1 MIVGRLRRV
10 AIQERHHAEIL
21 ELNAQDV
28 DLLSP
33 LTEERLAWIIDR
45 CDAPYVIEDDEGVL
59 GFCLAI
65 SSGTDYDGEHYAWFA
80 ERYGSFLYLDRIA
93 VAERARRQ
101 GIGARLY
108 AACEARAKSY
118 GRMLCEVNVVPRN
131 DTSLAFHA
139 SRGYVEVAQV
149 PAEGDD
155 GKVVAMMALE
165 LE

>member
-1 MIVGRLRRV
+1 MIAGRMRRV

-28 DLLSP
+28 DVLSP
-33 LTEERLAWIIDR
+33 LDEDRLAWIIDR

-59 GFCLAI
+59 GFCLAL
-65 SSGTDYDGEHYAWFA
+65 SSGTDYDGAHYAWFA

-118 GRMLCEVNVVPRN
+118 GRMLCEVNVEPAN
-131 DTSLAFHA
+131 EASLAFHA
-139 SRGYVEVAQV
+139 SRGYVELERV
-149 PAEGDD
+149 PVDGD
-155 GKVVAMMALE
+155 GQKVVAMMVLE

>member
-1 MIVGRLRRV
+1 MIAVRMRRV

-28 DLLSP
+28 DVLSP
-33 LTEERLAWIIDR
+33 LDEDRLAWIIDR

-59 GFCLAI
+59 GFCLAL
-65 SSGTDYDGEHYAWFA
+65 SSGTDYDGAHYAWFA

-108 AACEARAKSY
+108 AACESRAKSY
-118 GRMLCEVNVVPRN
+118 GRMLCEVNVEPAN
-131 DTSLAFHA
+131 EASLAFHA
-139 SRGYVEVAQV
+139 SRGYVELERV
-149 PAEGDD
+149 PVDD
-155 GKVVAMMALE
+155 GQKVVAMMALE
-165 LE
+165 LD